1 MHVKS
6 TLADSACLFVG
17 EACKN
22 AHYQEIKGISSA
34 KPARTLTNQEIKGIS
49 SSPSN
54 HSNVVLELYLEM
66 SALKIREG
74 TA

>member
-22 AHYQEIKGISSA
+22 AHY
-34 KPARTLTNQEIKGIS
+34 QEIKGIS